1 MLLVFT
7 ANQKS
12 MGISIKINRYY
23 VRVPGDCGGV
33 RSWGWNV
40 KYPCAAIL
48 YSNQVTN
55 LLVKLVKIFLVKGI
69 TACMEFPFQLLTAST
84 SVKMH
89 GIKYCS

>member
-12 MGISIKINRYY
+12 MGISIQINRYY
-23 VRVPGDCGGV
+23 VRVLGDCGGV

-55 LLVKLVKIFLVKGI
+55 LLVKLVKSQALCVLD
-69 TACMEFPFQLLTAST
+69 QLLVVGNTL
-84 SVKMH
+84 
-89 GIKYCS
+89 IYL